1 VELSGV
7 SSGAPDEVQGLTVT
21 AVSSDPSVV
30 PHPSVDYVSPQGT
43 GSLSLQPVAGATGRV
58 TITVTVR
65 DDGGTLNGGRD
76 EFARSFAV
84 AVGQSSEGRL
94 EIARGEGEVLV
105 SFESLSG
112 RSYTVEF
119 KEALAAP
126 VWEVLA
132 TRPGTGR
139 TVTVRDAVAPSSQ
152 RFYRLRVDAP

>member
-76 EFARSFAV
+76 ELARSFTV

-94 EIARGEGEVLV
+94 EIARGEGEVQV
-105 SFESLSG
+105 SFETLSG
-112 RSYTVEF
+112 RSYTVEY
-119 KEALAAP
+119 KDTLAAP
-126 VWEVLA
+126 AWDVLA